1 MGKDIPYSLKE
12 NIHQYELS
20 ILKIYARNARAL
32 TFVKEM
38 LLKLKTCI
46 EPHTIVVGNFSTPL
60 SPMYRSWKEK
70 LSRGTVNVMD
80 IMNQMDLTDIYRTF
94 HPKTKGYTFFS
105 APHSTLSKID
115 RIIVTKEASADM
127 KNIEIIPC
135 TLSDHHGLRLV
146 FNNNINNRK
155 SPFIWKVNNIL
166 LNDNLSWKK

>member
-80 IMNQMDLTDIYRTF
+80 IMNQMDLTDIYRIF
-94 HPKTKGYTFFS
+94 HPETKEYTFFS
-105 APHSTLSKID
+105 APHETFFKIYHIT
-115 RIIVTKEASADM
+115 RHKTSLKRYKM
-127 KNIEIIPC
+127 IEVIPC
-135 TLSDHHGLRLV
+135 
-146 FNNNINNRK
+146 
-155 SPFIWKVNNIL
+155 IL
-166 LNDNLSWKK
+166 KDQNV